1 MCGFFVFGVEFV
13 VKGPSRAA
21 KARAPQGE
29 GFCALNEIGSG
40 SDEPLGADEQEK
52 TLAEESYF
60 FLAFLA
66 FLATFLTAFFAFL
79 AAIILSPRD
88 LVVLPH
94 NAGSTI
100 VIQSLCM
107 AELPFTRLSLT
118 TF

>member
-1 MCGFFVFGVEFV
+1 MRGFFVWDELVRDAV
-13 VKGPSRAA
+13 
-21 KARAPQGE
+21 PQ
-29 GFCALNEIGSG
+29 NEIGSG

-52 TLAEESYF
+52 TLVEESYF

-79 AAIILSPRD
+79 AAIVISPRD

-100 VIQSLCM
+100 VIQSQCM